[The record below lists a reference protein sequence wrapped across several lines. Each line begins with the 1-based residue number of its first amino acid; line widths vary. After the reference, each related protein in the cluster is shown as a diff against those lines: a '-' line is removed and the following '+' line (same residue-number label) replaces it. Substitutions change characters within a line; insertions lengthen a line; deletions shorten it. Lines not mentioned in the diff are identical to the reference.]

1 MYNNV
6 TEAFKE
12 TIRSPSRTFEAR
24 LRINGKWYNSRFK
37 KLGYETSSTADEA
50 LQLGSAVSAKIE
62 ITLKKIDELF
72 ENTEIPVEIGLKLP
86 SGKYEYIPLG
96 FFTAEHPQSD
106 QATTTF
112 TAYDR
117 MMKTTGLY
125 ISNLTYP
132 ASADLVLNEIST
144 GCGVPA
150 DVSSLNTIIIQTKP
164 VGYTYRE
171 MIGYIASLAGGFA
184 CVDRAGTIVIKWY
197 KECEY
202 SIDKTRIMSFEHNES
217 NFHLDYV
224 NCNVDSQTELTQGG
238 GQLGIT
244 FSNPF
249 MTSDRLSYIYQS
261 IKGFTYRGA
270 SLKALG
276 DIRLDPWDIIT
287 VNDGTDEYKMPVMNL
302 VQEYDGGMA
311 MTVTSYGK
319 TETETETDFKGP
331 TTQQNERIYSD
342 LILAK
347 ELIAKKVDADW
358 VKANTVTAEKITAVN
373 AEIID
378 IKTNYLKAEDAD
390 LKYANIKLS
399 NIEAGSIKTAMIDKG
414 AVGTAQIAD
423 GSITDAKIVDLTAN
437 KITSGTIDAANIE
450 VINLKAANITVGAI
464 NGKQIASGAVDMSK
478 FDTDVTQWISATDK
492 DVGNAVKKSDT
503 ANTNAAEA
511 LNAAEAA
518 ELLAGS
524 AEKTA
529 KGAQLTA
536 DGKNTVF
543 YQTTAPLADGR
554 KTNDIWFNTA
564 DSNKMY
570 YFDGKGWVLRQFGT
584 NAIANASIT
593 NALIADATIQNAKIA
608 NIDAGKITSGYI
620 SASRLAAGSVTIGKL
635 DSTTQNDIAGAVKR
649 FQTTVN
655 LTDSKY
661 DTDTYYPVLINSS
674 IPYNGLHNY
683 ECNVQ
688 LNSGSKPVW
697 STHNQG
703 FTCNL
708 ILRVLAGGWGT
719 TDAAGYLE
727 ENNYRFCNKMPAYVG
742 QVLQHSQ
749 IYFMLR
755 GGAKY
760 NLFTPNRSNGV
771 TIYTT
776 KTNIAHNTGYT
787 VYLEPTKTPKND
799 YAEAKGSTIAGWC
812 DTNNKTLINGGK
824 IYTGSVTATQIAAN
838 AITTEKIAANA
849 VNADKI
855 AASAITSAK
864 IAANAVTSDKIVA
877 NAVTAA
883 KIASKTITA
892 NQIASKTIT
901 AAELSVSTLSAIS
914 ANLGTVTAG
923 VLKSSNYVANST
935 GMMLNLATGT
945 WDSKYFKI
953 SSTGDITSTSGIIG
967 GWYINSTGLSSY
979 KKNSSDGI
987 KCSIK
992 NALYITDKD
1001 TQSNFIELWQ
1011 QNRSIFSVSFG
1022 GAVTAKVLYTA
1033 QIDIGKMEYLK
1044 ILGDTRVSGILTV
1057 GDDKYKDC
1065 DLSVV
1070 GKARINE
1077 IYTNYFE
1084 NYGTTKLNYIKQNT
1098 NYWADL
1104 YNLHVYGD
1112 SYYEGSAQFNARL
1125 YVNNTTMGK
1134 VGVVLNRNIT
1144 PDISFG
1150 WDGTY
1155 LRIYIDNTVIASYH
1169 WGSASWV

>member
-86 SGKYEYIPLG
+86 SGKYEYIPVG
-96 FFTAEHPQSD
+96 FFTAEHPTND
-106 QATTTF
+106 QTTTTF

-125 ISNLTYP
+125 VSNLTYP
-132 ASADLVLNEIST
+132 ASAVSVLNEISA
-144 GCGVPA
+144 GCGVPV
-150 DVSSLNTIIIQTKP
+150 DVSNIDSSIMISTKP
-164 VGYTYRE
+164 AGYTYRE
-171 MIGYIASLAGGFA
+171 MIGYIASMAGGFA
-184 CVDRAGTIVIKWY
+184 CVDRTGTIVIKWY
-197 KECEY
+197 LDVDYKL
-202 SIDKTRIMSFEHNES
+202 DVTRIMSFEKDES
-217 NFHLDYV
+217 NYNLEKLS
-224 NCNVDSQTELTQGG
+224 CNVDNSTTLTSGG
-238 GQLGIT
+238 GILGVI
-244 FSNPF
+244 FDNPF
-249 MTSDRLSYIYQS
+249 MTQDRLDNIFKKLS
-261 IKGFTYRGA
+261 GFSYRGA
-270 SLKALG
+270 SVKTLG
-276 DIRLDPWDIIT
+276 DVRLDPWDMIT
-287 VNDGTDEYKMPVMNL
+287 VEDGEDTYKVPVMNIQ
-302 VQEYDGGMA
+302 QEYDGGLT
-311 MTVTSYGK
+311 MTITSYGK
-319 TETETETDFKGP
+319 TQTEQEVDFKGP

-378 IKTNYLKAEDAD
+378 IKTNYLKADVAD
-390 LKYANIKLS
+390 LRYANIKLS

-450 VINLKAANITVGAI
+450 VINLKAANITVGTI
-464 NGKQIASGAVDMSK
+464 NGKQIAEGAIDTSK
-478 FDTDVTQWISATDK
+478 FGTDVTDWMNTTDK
-492 DVGNAVKKSDT
+492 DIENAAKKADT
-503 ANTNAAEA
+503 ANTNAAGA
-511 LNAAEAA
+511 LSTAEAA
-518 ELLAGS
+518 KLLS
-524 AEKTA
+524 AAASKTA
-529 KGAQLTA
+529 EGAQLTA
-536 DGKNTVF
+536 DGKNTIF
-543 YQTTAPLADGR
+543 YQTTTPSTESR

-570 YFDGKGWVLRQFGT
+570 YFDGKSWVLRQFGT

-608 NIDAGKITSGYI
+608 NMDAGKITSGYI
-620 SASRLAAGSVTIGKL
+620 SADRIASGSIVIGKL
-635 DSTTQNDIAGAVKR
+635 DAGTQNDIAAAKKR
-649 FQTTVN
+649 YQITVD
-655 LTDSKY
+655 LRDTKY
-661 DTDTYYPVLINSS
+661 NTDTYYPVLINSS

-708 ILRVLAGGWGT
+708 ILRVLASGWGT

-776 KTNIAHNTGYT
+776 KTNIAHNAGYT

-864 IAANAVTSDKIVA
+864 IATNAVTSDKIVA

-892 NQIASKTIT
+892 NQIAANSVT

-935 GMMLNLATGT
+935 GMMLSLATGT

-953 SSTGDITSTSGIIG
+953 SSTGGITSTSGKIACWDITG
-967 GWYINSTGLSSY
+967 EALKNDYLAPDGYLRRVYIQGSKNTGDWIFSIQKGATQGASPSTLNSLWHVTNDGEMSFNVESG
-979 KKNSSDGI
+979 KGI
-987 KCSIK
+987 KMYGLAGLEVSV
-992 NALYITDKD
+992 LRDG
-1001 TQSNFIELWQ
+1001 IELWHKP
-1011 QNRSIFSVSFG
+1011 NN
-1022 GAVTAKVLYTA
+1022 TAYTK
-1033 QIDIGKMEYLK
+1033 IGKGYVQICSSGTRYYDGCALSAIGGVK
-1044 ILGDTRVSGILTV
+1044 TDGLNIWHSSWNRWCGAILNRTPR
-1057 GDDKYKDC
+1057 
-1065 DLSVV
+1065 
-1070 GKARINE
+1070 NE
-1077 IYTNYFE
+1077 I
-1084 NYGTTKLNYIKQNT
+1084 GL
-1098 NYWADL
+1098 D
-1104 YNLHVYGD
+1104 
-1112 SYYEGSAQFNARL
+1112 
-1125 YVNNTTMGK
+1125 
-1134 VGVVLNRNIT
+1134 
-1144 PDISFG
+1144 
-1150 WDGTY
+1150 WDGVY
-1155 LRIYIDNTVIASYH
+1155 LRIYVDNTIIASYH

>member
-1 MYNNV
+1 MLRYRNSKGTV
-6 TEAFKE
+6 SPLVKYKDLCIEE
-12 TIRSPSRTFEAR
+12 TLEYGDKSLNLTTFEE
-24 LRINGKWYNSRFK
+24 LDLESYIITKTDEFVIKQKNLNSNG
-37 KLGYETSSTADEA
+37 GYDITASLNIEELEGKAITKFETVEQTSLSTADLA
-50 LQLGSAVSAKIE
+50 LAGTGWVCECTVQKKRTIRLTNTSAWLV
-62 ITLKKIDELF
+62 LKKIVDTFRLEMKIDSLNKKIIFQDKVGVDKGIYYTDELNLKSIDIQSNSTDF
-72 ENTEIPVEIGLKLP
+72 YTRILPLGKDGLTIESVAGSKIIENYTYSNKKKTYIWKDERYTNAQSLYDDAVEKLNELAQPYIAYSCNLIDLGQSCEIGDVITLIDRYTHTRIKQRIVKLKCYP
-86 SGKYEYIPLG
+86 ENPDNN
-96 FFTAEHPQSD
+96 TCE
-106 QATTTF
+106 
-112 TAYDR
+112 
-117 MMKTTGLY
+117 
-125 ISNLTYP
+125 ISNLKLTFSEYVQKYNNTADTVDNITNDNGTVDGDAIDNID
-132 ASADLVLNEIST
+132 ASKVLNLETVIANNAKFIEVSAEI
-144 GCGVPA
+144 
-150 DVSSLNTIIIQTKP
+150 
-164 VGYTYRE
+164 
-171 MIGYIASLAGGFA
+171 
-184 CVDRAGTIVIKWY
+184 
-197 KECEY
+197 
-202 SIDKTRIMSFEHNES
+202 
-217 NFHLDYV
+217 V
-224 NCNVDSQTELTQGG
+224 NIS
-238 GQLGIT
+238 
-244 FSNPF
+244 
-249 MTSDRLSYIYQS
+249 
-261 IKGFTYRGA
+261 
-270 SLKALG
+270 
-276 DIRLDPWDIIT
+276 
-287 VNDGTDEYKMPVMNL
+287 
-302 VQEYDGGMA
+302 
-311 MTVTSYGK
+311 
-319 TETETETDFKGP
+319 
-331 TTQQNERIYSD
+331 
-342 LILAK
+342 K
-347 ELIAKKVDADW
+347 ELQATSVKVGDLE
-358 VKANTVTAEKITAVN
+358 VTKLSAT
-373 AEIID
+373 
-378 IKTNYLKAEDAD
+378 DAD

-399 NIEAGSIKTAMIDKG
+399 NIEAGSIKTAMIDTG

-450 VINLKAANITVGAI
+450 VINLKAANITVGTI
-464 NGKQIASGAVDMSK
+464 NGKQIAEGAIDTSK
-478 FDTDVTQWISATDK
+478 FGTDVTDWMNTTDK
-492 DVGNAVKKSDT
+492 DIENAAQKADT
-503 ANTNAAEA
+503 ANTNAAGA
-511 LNAAEAA
+511 LSTAEAA
-518 ELLAGS
+518 KLLS
-524 AEKTA
+524 AAASKTA
-529 KGAQLTA
+529 EGAQLTA

-608 NIDAGKITSGYI
+608 NMDAGKITSGYI
-620 SASRLAAGSVTIGKL
+620 SADRLAAGSVTIGKL
-635 DSTTQNDIAGAVKR
+635 DSTTQNDIASAKKR
-649 FQTTVN
+649 YQITVD
-655 LTDSKY
+655 LRDAKY
-661 DTDTYYPVLINSS
+661 NTDTYYPVLINSG
-674 IPYNGLHNY
+674 IPYGGLYNY

-688 LNSGSKPVW
+688 LNSGTKPVW

-727 ENNYRFCNKMPAYVG
+727 ENNYRFCNKMPAFVG
-742 QVLQHSQ
+742 QVQQHSQ

-755 GGAKY
+755 GGARY
-760 NLFTPNRSNGV
+760 YIYTPNKSDV
-771 TIYTT
+771 TIYTV
-776 KTNIAHNTGYT
+776 KTNIARNTSYT
-787 VYLEPTKTPKND
+787 VYLEPTQSPKND
-799 YAEAKGSTIAGWC
+799 YAEAKGSTIASWC
-812 DTNNKTLINGGK
+812 AANNKTLINGGK

-838 AITTEKIAANA
+838 AITTEKIAASA
-849 VNADKI
+849 VNAEKI

-864 IAANAVTSDKIVA
+864 IAANAITSDKIVA

-892 NQIASKTIT
+892 NQIAANSIT

-979 KKNSSDGI
+979 KINSSDGI

-992 NALYITDKD
+992 NALDITATD
-1001 TQSNFIELWQ
+1001 TQSNFIELQ
-1011 QNRSIFSVSFG
+1011 RQGSSVFNVSFTG
-1022 GAVTAKVLYTA
+1022 GVTAKVLYTA
-1033 QIDIGKMEYLK
+1033 KIDIGKMEYLK
-1044 ILGDTRVSGILTV
+1044 IIGDTRVSGILTV
-1057 GDDKYKDC
+1057 GDDTYRDC

-1112 SYYEGSAQFNARL
+1112 SYYEGAAQFNARL

-1169 WGSASWV
+1169 WGSSSWV

>member
-86 SGKYEYIPLG
+86 SGKYEYIPVG
-96 FFTAEHPQSD
+96 FFTAEHPTND
-106 QATTTF
+106 QTTTTF

-125 ISNLTYP
+125 VSNLTYP
-132 ASADLVLNEIST
+132 ASAVSVLNEISA
-144 GCGVPA
+144 GCGVPV
-150 DVSSLNTIIIQTKP
+150 DVSNIDSSIMISTKP
-164 VGYTYRE
+164 AGYTYRE
-171 MIGYIASLAGGFA
+171 MIGYIASMAGGFA
-184 CVDRAGTIVIKWY
+184 CVDRTGTIVIKWY
-197 KECEY
+197 LDVDYKL
-202 SIDKTRIMSFEHNES
+202 DVTRIMSFEKDES
-217 NFHLDYV
+217 NYNLEKLS
-224 NCNVDSQTELTQGG
+224 CNVDNSTTLTSGG
-238 GQLGIT
+238 GILDVI
-244 FSNPF
+244 FDNPF
-249 MTSDRLSYIYQS
+249 MTQDRLDNIFKKLS
-261 IKGFTYRGA
+261 GFSYRGA
-270 SLKALG
+270 SVKTLG
-276 DIRLDPWDIIT
+276 DVRLDPWDMIT
-287 VNDGTDEYKMPVMNL
+287 VEDGEDTYKVPVMNIQ
-302 VQEYDGGMA
+302 QEYDGGMA

-450 VINLKAANITVGAI
+450 VINLKAANITVGTI

-492 DVGNAVKKSDT
+492 DVENAAQKADT
-503 ANTNAAEA
+503 ANTNAAGA
-511 LNAAEAA
+511 LSTAEAA
-518 ELLAGS
+518 KLLS
-524 AEKTA
+524 AAASKTA
-529 KGAQLTA
+529 EGAQLTA

-570 YFDGKGWVLRQFGT
+570 YFNGTGWVLRQFGT
-584 NAIANASIT
+584 TAIANASIT

-608 NIDAGKITSGYI
+608 NMDAGKITSGYI
-620 SASRLAAGSVTIGKL
+620 SADRIASGSIVIGKL
-635 DSTTQNDIAGAVKR
+635 DAGTQNDIAAAKKR
-649 FQTTVN
+649 YQITVD
-655 LTDSKY
+655 LRDAKY
-661 DTDTYYPVLINSS
+661 NTDTYYPVLINSA

-697 STHNQG
+697 SKHNQG

-708 ILRVLAGGWGT
+708 ILKVLASGWGT
-719 TDAAGYLE
+719 TDASGYLE
-727 ENNYRFCNKMPAYVG
+727 ENNYRYCNKMPAFVG

-755 GGAKY
+755 GGARY
-760 NLFTPNRSNGV
+760 YLYTPNKSDV
-771 TIYTT
+771 IIYTA
-776 KTNIAHNTGYT
+776 KTNIARNTSYT
-787 VYLEPTKTPKND
+787 VYLEPTQSPKND
-799 YAEAKGSTIAGWC
+799 YAEAKGSTIASWC
-812 DTNNKTLINGGK
+812 AANNKTLINGGK

-838 AITTEKIAANA
+838 AITTEKIAASA

-892 NQIASKTIT
+892 NQIAANSIT

-1044 ILGDTRVSGILTV
+1044 ILGDTRISGVLTV
-1057 GDDKYKDC
+1057 GDDKYGDC

-1112 SYYEGSAQFNARL
+1112 SYYEGPAQFNARL

-1169 WGSASWV
+1169 WGSSSWV

>member
-1 MYNNV
+1 MLRYRNSKGTV
-6 TEAFKE
+6 SPLVKYKDLCIEE
-12 TIRSPSRTFEAR
+12 TLEYGDKSLNLTTFEE
-24 LRINGKWYNSRFK
+24 LDLESYIITKTDEFVIKQKNLNSNG
-37 KLGYETSSTADEA
+37 GYDITASLNIEELEGKAITKFETVEQTSLSTADLA
-50 LQLGSAVSAKIE
+50 LAGTGWVCECTVQKKRTIRLTNTSAWLV
-62 ITLKKIDELF
+62 LKKIVDTFRLEMKIDSLNKKIIFQDKVGVDKGIYYTDELNLKSIDIQSNSTDF
-72 ENTEIPVEIGLKLP
+72 YTRILPLGKDGLTIESVAGNKIIENYTYSNKKKTYIWKDERYTNAQSLYDDAVEKLNELAQPYIAYSCNLIDLGQSCEIGDVITLIDKYTHTRIKQRIVKLKCYP
-86 SGKYEYIPLG
+86 ENPDNN
-96 FFTAEHPQSD
+96 TCE
-106 QATTTF
+106 
-112 TAYDR
+112 
-117 MMKTTGLY
+117 
-125 ISNLTYP
+125 ISNLKLTFSEYVQKYNNAADTVDNITNDNGTVDGDAIDNID
-132 ASADLVLNEIST
+132 ASKVLNLETVIANNAKFIEVSAEI
-144 GCGVPA
+144 
-150 DVSSLNTIIIQTKP
+150 
-164 VGYTYRE
+164 
-171 MIGYIASLAGGFA
+171 
-184 CVDRAGTIVIKWY
+184 
-197 KECEY
+197 
-202 SIDKTRIMSFEHNES
+202 
-217 NFHLDYV
+217 V
-224 NCNVDSQTELTQGG
+224 NIS
-238 GQLGIT
+238 
-244 FSNPF
+244 
-249 MTSDRLSYIYQS
+249 
-261 IKGFTYRGA
+261 
-270 SLKALG
+270 
-276 DIRLDPWDIIT
+276 
-287 VNDGTDEYKMPVMNL
+287 
-302 VQEYDGGMA
+302 
-311 MTVTSYGK
+311 
-319 TETETETDFKGP
+319 
-331 TTQQNERIYSD
+331 
-342 LILAK
+342 K
-347 ELIAKKVDADW
+347 ELQATSAKVGDLE
-358 VKANTVTAEKITAVN
+358 VTKLSAT
-373 AEIID
+373 
-378 IKTNYLKAEDAD
+378 DAD
-390 LKYANIKLS
+390 LRYANIKLS
-399 NIEAGSIKTAMIDKG
+399 NIEAGSIKTAMIDTG

-450 VINLKAANITVGAI
+450 VINLKAANITVGTI
-464 NGKQIASGAVDMSK
+464 NGKQIAEGAIDTSK
-478 FDTDVTQWISATDK
+478 FGTDVTDWMNTTDK
-492 DVGNAVKKSDT
+492 DIENAAQKADT
-503 ANTNAAEA
+503 ANTNAAGA
-511 LNAAEAA
+511 LSTAEAA
-518 ELLAGS
+518 KLLS
-524 AEKTA
+524 AAASKTA
-529 KGAQLTA
+529 EGAQLTA

-543 YQTTAPLADGR
+543 YQTTAPLAESR

-608 NIDAGKITSGYI
+608 NMDAGKITSGYI
-620 SASRLAAGSVTIGKL
+620 SADRIASGSIVIGKL
-635 DSTTQNDIAGAVKR
+635 DAGTQNDIAAAKKR
-649 FQTTVN
+649 YQITVD
-655 LTDSKY
+655 LRDAKY
-661 DTDTYYPVLINSS
+661 NTDTYYPVLINSS

-708 ILRVLAGGWGT
+708 ILRVLAGGWRT

-727 ENNYRFCNKMPAYVG
+727 ENNYRFCNKMPAFVG

-755 GGAKY
+755 GGARY
-760 NLFTPNRSNGV
+760 YLYTPNKSDV
-771 TIYTT
+771 IIYTA
-776 KTNIAHNTGYT
+776 KTNIARNTSYT
-787 VYLEPTKTPKND
+787 VYLEPTQSPKND
-799 YAEAKGSTIAGWC
+799 YAEAKGSTIASWC
-812 DTNNKTLINGGK
+812 AANNKTLINGGK

-838 AITTEKIAANA
+838 AITTEKIAASA
-849 VNADKI
+849 VNAEKI

-864 IAANAVTSDKIVA
+864 IAANAITTEKIVA

-892 NQIASKTIT
+892 NQIAANSIT

-979 KKNSSDGI
+979 KINSSDGI

-992 NALYITDKD
+992 NALDITATD
-1001 TQSNFIELWQ
+1001 TQSNFIELQ
-1011 QNRSIFSVSFG
+1011 RQGSSVFNVSFTG
-1022 GAVTAKVLYTA
+1022 GVTAKVLYTS

-1057 GDDKYKDC
+1057 GDDKYGDC

-1112 SYYEGSAQFNARL
+1112 SYYEGAAQFNARL

-1169 WGSASWV
+1169 WGSSSWV

>member
-125 ISNLTYP
+125 ISNLIYP
-132 ASADLVLNEIST
+132 ASAASVLSEIST
-144 GCGVPA
+144 SCGVPA
-150 DVSSLNTIIIQTKP
+150 DVSGLDGITIQTKP

-171 MIGYIASLAGGFA
+171 VIGYIAGLAGGFA

-270 SLKALG
+270 SLKTLG

-331 TTQQNERIYSD
+331 TTQQNERIYAD

-347 ELIAKKVDADW
+347 ELISKKVDADW
-358 VKANTVTAEKITAVN
+358 VKANTVTAEKIIAVN

-450 VINLKAANITVGAI
+450 VINLKAANITVGTI
-464 NGKQIASGAVDMSK
+464 NGKQIAEGAIDTSK
-478 FDTDVTQWISATDK
+478 FGTDVTDWMNTTDK
-492 DVGNAVKKSDT
+492 DIENAAQKADT
-503 ANTNAAEA
+503 ANTNAADA
-511 LNAAEAA
+511 LSTAEAA
-518 ELLAGS
+518 KLLS
-524 AEKTA
+524 AAASKTA
-529 KGAQLTA
+529 EGAQLTA

-543 YQTTAPLADGR
+543 YQKTVPLADGR

-742 QVLQHSQ
+742 QVFQHSQ

-799 YAEAKGSTIAGWC
+799 YAEAKGSTIASWC

-864 IAANAVTSDKIVA
+864 IAANAITTEKIVA
-877 NAVTAA
+877 SAVTAA

-892 NQIASKTIT
+892 NQIAANSIT

-1022 GAVTAKVLYTA
+1022 GAVAAKVLYTA

-1044 ILGDTRVSGILTV
+1044 ILGDTRISGILTV
-1057 GDDKYKDC
+1057 GNDKYKDC

-1112 SYYEGSAQFNARL
+1112 SYYEGPAQFNARL
-1125 YVNNTTMGK
+1125 YVNNTTM
-1134 VGVVLNRNIT
+1134 
-1144 PDISFG
+1144 
-1150 WDGTY
+1150 
-1155 LRIYIDNTVIASYH
+1155 
-1169 WGSASWV
+1169 

>member
-1 MYNNV
+1 MQKYNNAADTV
-6 TEAFKE
+6 DNITNDNGTVDGDAIDNIDASKVLNLE
-12 TIRSPSRTFEAR
+12 TVIANNAKFIEVSAEIVNIS
-24 LRINGKWYNSRFK
+24 K
-37 KLGYETSSTADEA
+37 A
-50 LQLGSAVSAKIE
+50 LQATSAKVGDLE
-62 ITLKKIDELF
+62 VT
-72 ENTEIPVEIGLKLP
+72 KL
-86 SGKYEYIPLG
+86 S
-96 FFTAEHPQSD
+96 
-106 QATTTF
+106 AT
-112 TAYDR
+112 
-117 MMKTTGLY
+117 
-125 ISNLTYP
+125 
-132 ASADLVLNEIST
+132 
-144 GCGVPA
+144 
-150 DVSSLNTIIIQTKP
+150 
-164 VGYTYRE
+164 
-171 MIGYIASLAGGFA
+171 
-184 CVDRAGTIVIKWY
+184 
-197 KECEY
+197 
-202 SIDKTRIMSFEHNES
+202 
-217 NFHLDYV
+217 
-224 NCNVDSQTELTQGG
+224 
-238 GQLGIT
+238 
-244 FSNPF
+244 
-249 MTSDRLSYIYQS
+249 
-261 IKGFTYRGA
+261 
-270 SLKALG
+270 
-276 DIRLDPWDIIT
+276 
-287 VNDGTDEYKMPVMNL
+287 
-302 VQEYDGGMA
+302 
-311 MTVTSYGK
+311 
-319 TETETETDFKGP
+319 
-331 TTQQNERIYSD
+331 
-342 LILAK
+342 
-347 ELIAKKVDADW
+347 
-358 VKANTVTAEKITAVN
+358 
-373 AEIID
+373 
-378 IKTNYLKAEDAD
+378 DAD

-399 NIEAGSIKTAMIDKG
+399 NIAAGSIKTAMIDTG

-450 VINLKAANITVGAI
+450 VINLKAANITVGTI
-464 NGKQIASGAVDMSK
+464 NGKQIAEGAIDTSK
-478 FDTDVTQWISATDK
+478 FGTDVTDWMNTTDK
-492 DVGNAVKKSDT
+492 DIENAAKKADT
-503 ANTNAAEA
+503 AKLLSAAA
-511 LNAAEAA
+511 
-518 ELLAGS
+518 S
-524 AEKTA
+524 KTA
-529 KGAQLTA
+529 EGAQLTA
-536 DGKNTVF
+536 DGKNTIF
-543 YQTTAPLADGR
+543 YQTTTPSTESR

-635 DSTTQNDIAGAVKR
+635 DSTTQNDIASAKKR
-649 FQTTVN
+649 YQITVD
-655 LTDSKY
+655 LRDAKY
-661 DTDTYYPVLINSS
+661 NTDTYYPVLINSS
-674 IPYNGLHNY
+674 IPYGGLYNY

-719 TDAAGYLE
+719 TDAAGYFE
-727 ENNYRFCNKMPAYVG
+727 ENNYRFCNKMPAFVG
-742 QVLQHSQ
+742 QVQQHSQ

-755 GGAKY
+755 GGARY
-760 NLFTPNRSNGV
+760 YIYTPNKSDV
-771 TIYTT
+771 TIYTV
-776 KTNIAHNTGYT
+776 KTNIARNTSYT
-787 VYLEPTKTPKND
+787 VYLEPTQSPKND
-799 YAEAKGSTIAGWC
+799 YAEAKGSTIASWC
-812 DTNNKTLINGGK
+812 AANNKTLINGGK

-1033 QIDIGKMEYLK
+1033 QIDIGKMECLK

-1057 GDDKYKDC
+1057 GNDKYKDC

-1112 SYYEGSAQFNARL
+1112 SYYEGPAQFNARL

-1144 PDISFG
+1144 PDISVG

>member
-86 SGKYEYIPLG
+86 SGKYEYIPVG
-96 FFTAEHPQSD
+96 FFTAEHPTND
-106 QATTTF
+106 QTTTTF

-125 ISNLTYP
+125 VSNLTYP
-132 ASADLVLNEIST
+132 ASAVSVLNEISA
-144 GCGVPA
+144 GCGVPV
-150 DVSSLNTIIIQTKP
+150 DVSNIDSSIMISTKP
-164 VGYTYRE
+164 AGYTYRE
-171 MIGYIASLAGGFA
+171 MIGYIASMAGGFA
-184 CVDRAGTIVIKWY
+184 CVDRTGTIVIKWY
-197 KECEY
+197 LDVDYKL
-202 SIDKTRIMSFEHNES
+202 DVTRIMSFEKDES
-217 NFHLDYV
+217 NYNLEKLS
-224 NCNVDSQTELTQGG
+224 CNVDNSTTLTSGG
-238 GQLGIT
+238 GILGVT
-244 FSNPF
+244 FDNPF
-249 MTSDRLSYIYQS
+249 MTQDRLDNIFKKLS
-261 IKGFTYRGA
+261 GFSYRGA
-270 SLKALG
+270 SVKTLG
-276 DIRLDPWDIIT
+276 DVRLDPWDMIT
-287 VNDGTDEYKMPVMNL
+287 VEDGEDTYKVPVMNIQ
-302 VQEYDGGMA
+302 QEYDGGLT
-311 MTVTSYGK
+311 MTITSYGK
-319 TETETETDFKGP
+319 TQTEQEVDFKGP

-378 IKTNYLKAEDAD
+378 IKTNYLKADVAD
-390 LKYANIKLS
+390 LRYANIKLS

-450 VINLKAANITVGAI
+450 VINLKAANITVGTI
-464 NGKQIASGAVDMSK
+464 NGKQIAEGAIDTSK
-478 FDTDVTQWISATDK
+478 FGTDVTDWMNTTDK
-492 DVGNAVKKSDT
+492 DIENAAKKADT
-503 ANTNAAEA
+503 ANTNAAGA
-511 LNAAEAA
+511 LSTAEAA
-518 ELLAGS
+518 KLLS
-524 AEKTA
+524 AAASKTA
-529 KGAQLTA
+529 EGAQLTA
-536 DGKNTVF
+536 DGKNTIF
-543 YQTTAPLADGR
+543 YQTTTPSTESR

-570 YFDGKGWVLRQFGT
+570 YFDGKSWVLRQFGT

-608 NIDAGKITSGYI
+608 NMDAGKITSGYI
-620 SASRLAAGSVTIGKL
+620 SADRIASGSIVIGKL
-635 DSTTQNDIAGAVKR
+635 DAGTQNDIAAAKKR
-649 FQTTVN
+649 YQITVD
-655 LTDSKY
+655 LRDTKY
-661 DTDTYYPVLINSS
+661 NTDTYYPVLINSS

-708 ILRVLAGGWGT
+708 ILRVLASGWGT

-776 KTNIAHNTGYT
+776 KTNIAHNAGYT

-864 IAANAVTSDKIVA
+864 IATNAVTSDKIVA

-892 NQIASKTIT
+892 NQIAANSVT

-953 SSTGDITSTSGIIG
+953 SSTGGITSTSGKIACWDI
-967 GWYINSTGLSSY
+967 TGEAL
-979 KKNSSDGI
+979 KNDYLAPDG
-987 KCSIK
+987 
-992 NALYITDKD
+992 
-1001 TQSNFIELWQ
+1001 
-1011 QNRSIFSVSFG
+1011 
-1022 GAVTAKVLYTA
+1022 
-1033 QIDIGKMEYLK
+1033 
-1044 ILGDTRVSGILTV
+1044 
-1057 GDDKYKDC
+1057 
-1065 DLSVV
+1065 
-1070 GKARINE
+1070 
-1077 IYTNYFE
+1077 
-1084 NYGTTKLNYIKQNT
+1084 
-1098 NYWADL
+1098 
-1104 YNLHVYGD
+1104 
-1112 SYYEGSAQFNARL
+1112 
-1125 YVNNTTMGK
+1125 
-1134 VGVVLNRNIT
+1134 
-1144 PDISFG
+1144 
-1150 WDGTY
+1150 Y
-1155 LRIYIDNTVIASYH
+1155 LRRVYIQGSKNTRKCFLY
-1169 WGSASWV
+1169 

>member
-1 MYNNV
+1 MLRYRNSKGTVSPLVKYKDLCIEETLEYGDKSLNLTTFEELDLESYIITKTDEFVIKQKNLNSNGGYDITASLNIEELEGKAITKFETVEQTSLNTADLALAGTGWVCECTVQKKRTIRLTNTSAWLVLKKIVDTFRLEMKIDSLNKKIIFQDKVGVDKGIYYTDELNLKSIDIQSNSTDFYTRILPLGKDGLTIESVAESKIIENYTYSNKKKTYIWKDERYTNAQSLYDDAVEKLNELAQPYIAYSCNLIDLGQSCEIGDVITLIDRYTHTRIKQRIVKLKCYPENPDNNTCEISNLKLTFSEYVQKYNNV
-6 TEAFKE
+6 ADTVDNITNDNGTVDGDAIDNIDASKVLNLE
-12 TIRSPSRTFEAR
+12 TVIANNAKFIE
-24 LRINGKWYNSRFK
+24 
-37 KLGYETSSTADEA
+37 
-50 LQLGSAVSAKIE
+50 VSAE
-62 ITLKKIDELF
+62 IVNISKEL
-72 ENTEIPVEIGLKLP
+72 
-86 SGKYEYIPLG
+86 
-96 FFTAEHPQSD
+96 
-106 QATTTF
+106 QATSVKVGDLEVT
-112 TAYDR
+112 
-117 MMKTTGLY
+117 KL
-125 ISNLTYP
+125 
-132 ASADLVLNEIST
+132 SAT
-144 GCGVPA
+144 
-150 DVSSLNTIIIQTKP
+150 
-164 VGYTYRE
+164 
-171 MIGYIASLAGGFA
+171 
-184 CVDRAGTIVIKWY
+184 
-197 KECEY
+197 
-202 SIDKTRIMSFEHNES
+202 
-217 NFHLDYV
+217 
-224 NCNVDSQTELTQGG
+224 
-238 GQLGIT
+238 
-244 FSNPF
+244 
-249 MTSDRLSYIYQS
+249 
-261 IKGFTYRGA
+261 
-270 SLKALG
+270 
-276 DIRLDPWDIIT
+276 
-287 VNDGTDEYKMPVMNL
+287 
-302 VQEYDGGMA
+302 
-311 MTVTSYGK
+311 
-319 TETETETDFKGP
+319 
-331 TTQQNERIYSD
+331 
-342 LILAK
+342 
-347 ELIAKKVDADW
+347 
-358 VKANTVTAEKITAVN
+358 
-373 AEIID
+373 
-378 IKTNYLKAEDAD
+378 DAD

-399 NIEAGSIKTAMIDKG
+399 NIEAGSIKTAMIDTG

-450 VINLKAANITVGAI
+450 VINLKAANITVGTI
-464 NGKQIASGAVDMSK
+464 NGKQIAEGAIDTSK
-478 FDTDVTQWISATDK
+478 FGTDVTDWMNTTDK
-492 DVGNAVKKSDT
+492 DIENAAQKADT
-503 ANTNAAEA
+503 AKLLSAAA
-511 LNAAEAA
+511 
-518 ELLAGS
+518 S
-524 AEKTA
+524 KTA
-529 KGAQLTA
+529 EGAQLTA
-536 DGKNTVF
+536 DGKNTIF
-543 YQTTAPLADGR
+543 YQTTTPSTESR

-608 NIDAGKITSGYI
+608 NMDAGKITSGYI
-620 SASRLAAGSVTIGKL
+620 SADRIASGSIVIGKL
-635 DSTTQNDIAGAVKR
+635 DAGTQNDIAAAKKR
-649 FQTTVN
+649 YQITVD
-655 LTDSKY
+655 LRDAKY
-661 DTDTYYPVLINSS
+661 NTDTYYPVLINSS
-674 IPYNGLHNY
+674 IPYSGLYNY

-799 YAEAKGSTIAGWC
+799 YAEAKGSTIASWC

-838 AITTEKIAANA
+838 AITTEKIAASA

-953 SSTGDITSTSGIIG
+953 SSTGDIKSTSGKIACWDITG
-967 GWYINSTGLSSY
+967 EALKNDYLAPDGYLRRVYIQGSKNTGDWIFSIQKGATQGASPSTLNSLWHVTNDGEMSFNVESG
-979 KKNSSDGI
+979 KGI
-987 KCSIK
+987 KMYGLAGLEVSV
-992 NALYITDKD
+992 LRDG
-1001 TQSNFIELWQ
+1001 IELWHKP
-1011 QNRSIFSVSFG
+1011 NN
-1022 GAVTAKVLYTA
+1022 TAYTK
-1033 QIDIGKMEYLK
+1033 IGKGYVQ
-1044 ILGDTRVSGILTV
+1044 ICSSGTRYYDG
-1057 GDDKYKDC
+1057 C
-1065 DLSVV
+1065 ALSVIGGV
-1070 GKARINE
+1070 KTDGLNIWHSSWNRWCGAILNRTPRNE
-1077 IYTNYFE
+1077 I
-1084 NYGTTKLNYIKQNT
+1084 GL
-1098 NYWADL
+1098 D
-1104 YNLHVYGD
+1104 
-1112 SYYEGSAQFNARL
+1112 
-1125 YVNNTTMGK
+1125 
-1134 VGVVLNRNIT
+1134 
-1144 PDISFG
+1144 
-1150 WDGTY
+1150 WDGVY
-1155 LRIYIDNTVIASYH
+1155 LRIYVDNTIIASYH

>member
-342 LILAK
+342 LILVK

-450 VINLKAANITVGAI
+450 VINLKAANITVGTI
-464 NGKQIASGAVDMSK
+464 NGKQIAEGAIDTSK
-478 FDTDVTQWISATDK
+478 FGTDVTDWMNTTDK
-492 DVGNAVKKSDT
+492 DIENAAKKADT
-503 ANTNAAEA
+503 AKLLSAAA
-511 LNAAEAA
+511 
-518 ELLAGS
+518 S
-524 AEKTA
+524 KTA
-529 KGAQLTA
+529 EGAQLTA
-536 DGKNTVF
+536 DGKNTIF
-543 YQTTAPLADGR
+543 YQTTTPSTESR

-635 DSTTQNDIAGAVKR
+635 DSTTQNDIASAKKR
-649 FQTTVN
+649 YQITVD
-655 LTDSKY
+655 LRDAKY
-661 DTDTYYPVLINSS
+661 NTDTYYPVLINSS
-674 IPYNGLHNY
+674 IPYSGLYNY

-892 NQIASKTIT
+892 NQIAANAVT

-953 SSTGDITSTSGIIG
+953 SSTGDIKSTSGKIACWDITG
-967 GWYINSTGLSSY
+967 EALKNDYLAPDGYLRRVYIQGSKNTGDWIFSIQKGATQGASPSTLNSLWHVTNDGEMSFNVESG
-979 KKNSSDGI
+979 KGI
-987 KCSIK
+987 KMYGLAGLEVSV
-992 NALYITDKD
+992 LRDG
-1001 TQSNFIELWQ
+1001 IELWHKP
-1011 QNRSIFSVSFG
+1011 NN
-1022 GAVTAKVLYTA
+1022 TAYTK
-1033 QIDIGKMEYLK
+1033 IGKGYVQ
-1044 ILGDTRVSGILTV
+1044 ICSSGTRYYDG
-1057 GDDKYKDC
+1057 C
-1065 DLSVV
+1065 ALSVIGGV
-1070 GKARINE
+1070 KTDGLNIWHSSWNRWCGAILNRTPRNE
-1077 IYTNYFE
+1077 I
-1084 NYGTTKLNYIKQNT
+1084 GL
-1098 NYWADL
+1098 D
-1104 YNLHVYGD
+1104 
-1112 SYYEGSAQFNARL
+1112 
-1125 YVNNTTMGK
+1125 
-1134 VGVVLNRNIT
+1134 
-1144 PDISFG
+1144 
-1150 WDGTY
+1150 WDGVY
-1155 LRIYIDNTVIASYH
+1155 LRIYVDNTIIASYH

>member
-1 MYNNV
+1 MLRYRNSKGTV
-6 TEAFKE
+6 SPLVKYKDLCIEE
-12 TIRSPSRTFEAR
+12 TLEYGDKSLNLTTFEE
-24 LRINGKWYNSRFK
+24 LDLESYIITKTDEFVIKQKNLNSNG
-37 KLGYETSSTADEA
+37 GYDITASLNIEELEGKAITKFETVEQTSLSTADLA
-50 LQLGSAVSAKIE
+50 LAGTGWVCECTVQKKRTIRLTNTSAWLV
-62 ITLKKIDELF
+62 LKKIVDTFRLEMKIDSLNKKIIFQDKVGVDKGIYYTDELNLKSIDIQSNSTDF
-72 ENTEIPVEIGLKLP
+72 YTRILPLGKDGLTIESVAGSKIIENYTYSNKKKTYIWKDERYTNAQSLYDDAVEKLNELAQPYIAYSCNLIDLGQSCEIGDVITLIDRYTHTRIKQRIVKLKCYP
-86 SGKYEYIPLG
+86 ENPDNN
-96 FFTAEHPQSD
+96 TCE
-106 QATTTF
+106 
-112 TAYDR
+112 
-117 MMKTTGLY
+117 
-125 ISNLTYP
+125 ISNLKLTFSEYVQKYNNAADTVDNITNDNGTVDGDAIDNID
-132 ASADLVLNEIST
+132 ASKVLNLETVIANNAKFIEVSAEI
-144 GCGVPA
+144 
-150 DVSSLNTIIIQTKP
+150 
-164 VGYTYRE
+164 
-171 MIGYIASLAGGFA
+171 
-184 CVDRAGTIVIKWY
+184 
-197 KECEY
+197 
-202 SIDKTRIMSFEHNES
+202 
-217 NFHLDYV
+217 V
-224 NCNVDSQTELTQGG
+224 NIS
-238 GQLGIT
+238 
-244 FSNPF
+244 
-249 MTSDRLSYIYQS
+249 
-261 IKGFTYRGA
+261 
-270 SLKALG
+270 KALQATSAKVG
-276 DIRLDPWDIIT
+276 DL
-287 VNDGTDEYKMPVMNL
+287 E
-302 VQEYDGGMA
+302 
-311 MTVTSYGK
+311 VTKLSA
-319 TETETETDFKGP
+319 T
-331 TTQQNERIYSD
+331 
-342 LILAK
+342 
-347 ELIAKKVDADW
+347 
-358 VKANTVTAEKITAVN
+358 
-373 AEIID
+373 
-378 IKTNYLKAEDAD
+378 DAD

-399 NIEAGSIKTAMIDKG
+399 NIAAGSIKTAMIDTG

-450 VINLKAANITVGAI
+450 VINLKAANITVGTI
-464 NGKQIASGAVDMSK
+464 NGKQIAEGAIDTSK
-478 FDTDVTQWISATDK
+478 FGTDVTDWMNTTDK
-492 DVGNAVKKSDT
+492 DIENAAKKADT
-503 ANTNAAEA
+503 AKLLSAAA
-511 LNAAEAA
+511 
-518 ELLAGS
+518 S
-524 AEKTA
+524 KTA
-529 KGAQLTA
+529 EGAQLTA
-536 DGKNTVF
+536 DGKNTIF
-543 YQTTAPLADGR
+543 YQTTTPSTESR

-608 NIDAGKITSGYI
+608 NMDAGKITSGYI
-620 SASRLAAGSVTIGKL
+620 SADRIASGSIVIGKL
-635 DSTTQNDIAGAVKR
+635 DAGTQNDIAAAKKR
-649 FQTTVN
+649 YQITVD
-655 LTDSKY
+655 LRDTKY
-661 DTDTYYPVLINSS
+661 NTDTYYPVLINAA
-674 IPYNGLHNY
+674 IPYNGYYTY

-688 LNSGSKPVW
+688 LNSGFKPVW

-708 ILRVLAGGWGT
+708 ILKVLASGWGT
-719 TDAAGYLE
+719 TDASGYLE
-727 ENNYRFCNKMPAYVG
+727 ENNYKCCNKMPAFVG

-755 GGAKY
+755 GGARY
-760 NLFTPNRSNGV
+760 YIYTPNKSDV
-771 TIYTT
+771 TIYTV
-776 KTNIAHNTGYT
+776 KTNIARNASYT
-787 VYLEPTKTPKND
+787 VYLEPTQSPKND
-799 YAEAKGSTIAGWC
+799 YAEAKGSTIASWC
-812 DTNNKTLINGGK
+812 AANNKTLINGGK

-838 AITTEKIAANA
+838 AITTEKIAASA

-1033 QIDIGKMEYLK
+1033 QIDIGKMECLK

-1057 GDDKYKDC
+1057 GNDKYKDC

-1112 SYYEGSAQFNARL
+1112 SYYEGPAQFNARL

>member
-1 MYNNV
+1 MLRYRNSKGTV
-6 TEAFKE
+6 SPLVKYKDLCIEE
-12 TIRSPSRTFEAR
+12 TLEYGDKSLNLTTFEE
-24 LRINGKWYNSRFK
+24 LDLESYIITKTDEFVIKQKNLNSNG
-37 KLGYETSSTADEA
+37 GYDITASLNIEELEGKAITKFETVEQTSLSTADLA
-50 LQLGSAVSAKIE
+50 LAGTGWVCECTVQKKRTIRLTNTSAWLV
-62 ITLKKIDELF
+62 LKKIVDTFRLEMKIDSLNKKIIFQDKVGVDKGSYYTDELNLKSIDIQSNSTDF
-72 ENTEIPVEIGLKLP
+72 YTRILPLGKDGLTIESVAGNKIIENYTYSNKKKTYIWKDERYTNAQSLYDDAVEKLNELAQPYIAYSCNLIDLGQSCEIGDVITLIDKYTHTRIKQRIVKLKCYP
-86 SGKYEYIPLG
+86 ENPDNN
-96 FFTAEHPQSD
+96 TCE
-106 QATTTF
+106 
-112 TAYDR
+112 
-117 MMKTTGLY
+117 
-125 ISNLTYP
+125 ISNLKLTFSEYVQKYNNAADTVDNITNDNGTVDGDAIDNID
-132 ASADLVLNEIST
+132 ASKVLNLETVIANNAKFIEVSAEI
-144 GCGVPA
+144 
-150 DVSSLNTIIIQTKP
+150 
-164 VGYTYRE
+164 
-171 MIGYIASLAGGFA
+171 
-184 CVDRAGTIVIKWY
+184 
-197 KECEY
+197 
-202 SIDKTRIMSFEHNES
+202 
-217 NFHLDYV
+217 V
-224 NCNVDSQTELTQGG
+224 NIS
-238 GQLGIT
+238 
-244 FSNPF
+244 
-249 MTSDRLSYIYQS
+249 
-261 IKGFTYRGA
+261 
-270 SLKALG
+270 KALQATSAKVG
-276 DIRLDPWDIIT
+276 DL
-287 VNDGTDEYKMPVMNL
+287 E
-302 VQEYDGGMA
+302 
-311 MTVTSYGK
+311 VTKLSA
-319 TETETETDFKGP
+319 T
-331 TTQQNERIYSD
+331 
-342 LILAK
+342 
-347 ELIAKKVDADW
+347 
-358 VKANTVTAEKITAVN
+358 
-373 AEIID
+373 
-378 IKTNYLKAEDAD
+378 DAD

-399 NIEAGSIKTAMIDKG
+399 NIAAGSIKTAMIDTG

-450 VINLKAANITVGAI
+450 VINLKAANITVGTI
-464 NGKQIASGAVDMSK
+464 NGKQIAEGAIDTSK
-478 FDTDVTQWISATDK
+478 FGTDVTDWMNTTDK
-492 DVGNAVKKSDT
+492 DIENAAQKADT
-503 ANTNAAEA
+503 ANTNAAGA
-511 LNAAEAA
+511 LSTAEAA
-518 ELLAGS
+518 KLLS
-524 AEKTA
+524 AAASKTA
-529 KGAQLTA
+529 EGAQLTA
-536 DGKNTVF
+536 DGKNTIF
-543 YQTTAPLADGR
+543 YQTTTPSTESR

-661 DTDTYYPVLINSS
+661 DTDTYYPVLINSG
-674 IPYNGLHNY
+674 IPYGGLYNY

-799 YAEAKGSTIAGWC
+799 YAEAKGSTIASWC

-892 NQIASKTIT
+892 NQIAANSIT

-953 SSTGDITSTSGIIG
+953 SSTGDIKSTSGKIACWDITG
-967 GWYINSTGLSSY
+967 EALKNDYLAPDGYLRRVYIQGSKNTGDWIFSIQKGATQGASPSTLNSLWHVTNDGEMSFNVESG
-979 KKNSSDGI
+979 KGI
-987 KCSIK
+987 KMYGLAGLEVSV
-992 NALYITDKD
+992 LRDG
-1001 TQSNFIELWQ
+1001 IELWHKP
-1011 QNRSIFSVSFG
+1011 NN
-1022 GAVTAKVLYTA
+1022 TAYTK
-1033 QIDIGKMEYLK
+1033 IGKGYVQICSNGTRYYDGCALSAIGGVK
-1044 ILGDTRVSGILTV
+1044 TDGINIWHSSWNRWCGAILNRTPR
-1057 GDDKYKDC
+1057 
-1065 DLSVV
+1065 
-1070 GKARINE
+1070 NE
-1077 IYTNYFE
+1077 I
-1084 NYGTTKLNYIKQNT
+1084 GL
-1098 NYWADL
+1098 D
-1104 YNLHVYGD
+1104 
-1112 SYYEGSAQFNARL
+1112 
-1125 YVNNTTMGK
+1125 
-1134 VGVVLNRNIT
+1134 
-1144 PDISFG
+1144 
-1150 WDGTY
+1150 WDGVY
-1155 LRIYIDNTVIASYH
+1155 LRIYVDNTIIASYH

>member
-24 LRINGKWYNSRFK
+24 LKINGRWFNSEFK
-37 KLGYETSSTADEA
+37 KLSYETSSTADEA
-50 LQLGSAVSAKIE
+50 LQLGAAVSAKIE
-62 ITLKKIDELF
+62 ITIKKIDELF

-96 FFTAEHPQSD
+96 FFTAERPQSD

-125 ISNLTYP
+125 ISNLIYP
-132 ASADLVLNEIST
+132 ASAASVLSEIST
-144 GCGVPA
+144 SCGVPA
-150 DVSSLNTIIIQTKP
+150 DVSGLDYIMIQTKP

-171 MIGYIASLAGGFA
+171 VIGYIASLAGGFA

-217 NFHLDYV
+217 DFHLDYI
-224 NCNVDSQTELTQGG
+224 NCNVDSQTELSQGG

-261 IKGFTYRGA
+261 IKEFTYRGA
-270 SLKALG
+270 SLKTLG

-287 VNDGTDEYKMPVMNL
+287 VNDGTGEYKMPVMNL
-302 VQEYDGGMA
+302 AQEYDGGMA

-319 TETETETDFKGP
+319 TEAETETDFKGP

-342 LILAK
+342 LIIAK

-358 VKANTVTAEKITAVN
+358 VKANTVTAEKIDAVN

-378 IKTNYLKAEDAD
+378 IKTNYLKADVAD
-390 LKYANIKLS
+390 LRYANIKLS
-399 NIEAGSIKTAMIDKG
+399 NIEAGSIKTAMIDTG

-450 VINLKAANITVGAI
+450 VINLKAANITVGTI
-464 NGKQIASGAVDMSK
+464 NGKQIAEGAIDTSK
-478 FDTDVTQWISATDK
+478 FGTDVTDWMNTTDK
-492 DVGNAVKKSDT
+492 DIENAAQKADS
-503 ANTNAAEA
+503 ANTNAAGA
-511 LNAAEAA
+511 LSTAEAA
-518 ELLAGS
+518 KLLS
-524 AEKTA
+524 AAASKTA
-529 KGAQLTA
+529 EGAQLTA

-543 YQTTAPLADGR
+543 YQTTAPSVEDR

-570 YFDGKGWVLRQFGT
+570 YFDGKSWVLRQFGT

-608 NIDAGKITSGYI
+608 NMDAGKITSGYI
-620 SASRLAAGSVTIGKL
+620 SADRIASGSIVIGKL
-635 DSTTQNDIAGAVKR
+635 DAGTQNDIAAAKKR
-649 FQTTVN
+649 YQITVD
-655 LTDSKY
+655 LRDTKY
-661 DTDTYYPVLINSS
+661 NTDTYYPVLISPS

-727 ENNYRFCNKMPAYVG
+727 ENNYRFCNKMPAFVG
-742 QVLQHSQ
+742 QVQQHSQ

-755 GGAKY
+755 GGAQY
-760 NLFTPNRSNGV
+760 YIYTPNKSDV
-771 TIYTT
+771 TIYTV
-776 KTNIAHNTGYT
+776 KTNIARNTSYT
-787 VYLEPTKTPKND
+787 VYLEPTQSPKND
-799 YAEAKGSTIAGWC
+799 YAEAKGSTIASWC
-812 DTNNKTLINGGK
+812 AANNKTLINGGK
-824 IYTGSVTATQIAAN
+824 IYTGSVTATQISVN
-838 AITTEKIAANA
+838 AITTEKIAASA
-849 VNADKI
+849 VSADKI

-864 IAANAVTSDKIVA
+864 IAANAITTEKIVA
-877 NAVTAA
+877 SAVTAA

-923 VLKSSNYVANST
+923 VLKSTNYVANST
-935 GMMLNLATGT
+935 GSTFNLNNGYLEINNGSVNLKNSVASTKINASGFITSQFLGHTLDCTGT
-945 WDSKYFKI
+945 IFNGVTIYKTNNKSDYKIMLGNEAVSIFKEESEIISGKNGAKYYKDGFDYYRNSKLVTRAGFEDNGGAFWLANSQGANTIGLIGSQGLIYGRKISADYGIPFVQWGTNWNFGSGSWKEYIITFQKSYAAPPLISVMPTTLFSNENICLTEVTETYFKY
-953 SSTGDITSTSGIIG
+953 SVYEPTTSF
-967 GWYINSTGLSSY
+967 
-979 KKNSSDGI
+979 
-987 KCSIK
+987 
-992 NALYITDKD
+992 A
-1001 TQSNFIELWQ
+1001 
-1011 QNRSIFSVSFG
+1011 
-1022 GAVTAKVLYTA
+1022 
-1033 QIDIGKMEYLK
+1033 
-1044 ILGDTRVSGILTV
+1044 
-1057 GDDKYKDC
+1057 
-1065 DLSVV
+1065 
-1070 GKARINE
+1070 
-1077 IYTNYFE
+1077 
-1084 NYGTTKLNYIKQNT
+1084 YGTRWMAI
-1098 NYWADL
+1098 
-1104 YNLHVYGD
+1104 G
-1112 SYYEGSAQFNARL
+1112 
-1125 YVNNTTMGK
+1125 VNNG
-1134 VGVVLNRNIT
+1134 
-1144 PDISFG
+1144 
-1150 WDGTY
+1150 
-1155 LRIYIDNTVIASYH
+1155 
-1169 WGSASWV
+1169 

>member
-342 LILAK
+342 LILVK

-450 VINLKAANITVGAI
+450 VINLKAANITVGTI
-464 NGKQIASGAVDMSK
+464 NGKQIAEGAIDTSK
-478 FDTDVTQWISATDK
+478 FGTDVTDWMNTTDK
-492 DVGNAVKKSDT
+492 DIE
-503 ANTNAAEA
+503 NAAKK
-511 LNAAEAA
+511 AEAA
-518 ELLAGS
+518 KLLS
-524 AEKTA
+524 AAASKTA
-529 KGAQLTA
+529 EGAQLTA

-543 YQTTAPLADGR
+543 YQKTVPLADGR

-635 DSTTQNDIAGAVKR
+635 DSTTQNDIASAKKR
-649 FQTTVN
+649 YQITVD
-655 LTDSKY
+655 LRDAKY
-661 DTDTYYPVLINSS
+661 NTDTYYPVLINSS
-674 IPYNGLHNY
+674 IPYSGLYNY

-892 NQIASKTIT
+892 NQIAANAVT

-953 SSTGDITSTSGIIG
+953 SSTGDIKSTSGKIACWDITG
-967 GWYINSTGLSSY
+967 EALKNDYLAPDGYLRRVYIQGSKNTGDWIFSIQKGATQGASPSTLNSLWHVTNDGEMSFNVESG
-979 KKNSSDGI
+979 KGI
-987 KCSIK
+987 KMYGLAGLEVSV
-992 NALYITDKD
+992 LRDG
-1001 TQSNFIELWQ
+1001 IELWHKP
-1011 QNRSIFSVSFG
+1011 NN
-1022 GAVTAKVLYTA
+1022 TAYTK
-1033 QIDIGKMEYLK
+1033 IGKGYVQ
-1044 ILGDTRVSGILTV
+1044 ICSSGTRYYDG
-1057 GDDKYKDC
+1057 C
-1065 DLSVV
+1065 ALSVIGGV
-1070 GKARINE
+1070 KTDGLNIWHSSWNRWCGAILNRTPRNE
-1077 IYTNYFE
+1077 I
-1084 NYGTTKLNYIKQNT
+1084 GL
-1098 NYWADL
+1098 D
-1104 YNLHVYGD
+1104 
-1112 SYYEGSAQFNARL
+1112 
-1125 YVNNTTMGK
+1125 
-1134 VGVVLNRNIT
+1134 
-1144 PDISFG
+1144 
-1150 WDGTY
+1150 WDGVY
-1155 LRIYIDNTVIASYH
+1155 LRIYVDNTIIASYH

>member
-1 MYNNV
+1 MLRYRNSKGTVSPLVKYKDLCIEETLEYGDKSLNLTTFEELDLESYIITKTDEFVIKQKNLNSNGGYDITASLNIEELEGKAITKFETVEQTSLNTADLALAGTGWVCECTVQKKRTIRLTNTSAWLVLKKIVDTFRLEMKIDSLNKKIIFQDKVGVDKGIYYTDELNLKSIDIQSNSTDFYTRILPLGKDGLTIESVAGSKIIENYTYSNKKKTYIWKDERYTNAQSLYDDAVEKLNELAQPYIAYSCNLIDLGQSCEIGDVITLIDRYTHTRIKQRIVKLKCYPENPDNNTCEISNLKLTFSEYVQKYNNV
-6 TEAFKE
+6 ADTVDNITNDNGTVDGDAIDNIDASKVLNLE
-12 TIRSPSRTFEAR
+12 TVIANNAKFIE
-24 LRINGKWYNSRFK
+24 
-37 KLGYETSSTADEA
+37 
-50 LQLGSAVSAKIE
+50 VSAE
-62 ITLKKIDELF
+62 IVNISKEL
-72 ENTEIPVEIGLKLP
+72 
-86 SGKYEYIPLG
+86 
-96 FFTAEHPQSD
+96 
-106 QATTTF
+106 QATSVKVGDLEVT
-112 TAYDR
+112 
-117 MMKTTGLY
+117 KL
-125 ISNLTYP
+125 
-132 ASADLVLNEIST
+132 SAT
-144 GCGVPA
+144 
-150 DVSSLNTIIIQTKP
+150 
-164 VGYTYRE
+164 
-171 MIGYIASLAGGFA
+171 
-184 CVDRAGTIVIKWY
+184 
-197 KECEY
+197 
-202 SIDKTRIMSFEHNES
+202 
-217 NFHLDYV
+217 
-224 NCNVDSQTELTQGG
+224 
-238 GQLGIT
+238 
-244 FSNPF
+244 
-249 MTSDRLSYIYQS
+249 
-261 IKGFTYRGA
+261 
-270 SLKALG
+270 
-276 DIRLDPWDIIT
+276 
-287 VNDGTDEYKMPVMNL
+287 
-302 VQEYDGGMA
+302 
-311 MTVTSYGK
+311 
-319 TETETETDFKGP
+319 
-331 TTQQNERIYSD
+331 
-342 LILAK
+342 
-347 ELIAKKVDADW
+347 
-358 VKANTVTAEKITAVN
+358 
-373 AEIID
+373 
-378 IKTNYLKAEDAD
+378 DAD

-399 NIEAGSIKTAMIDKG
+399 NIEAGSIKTAMIDTG

-450 VINLKAANITVGAI
+450 VINLKAANITVGTI
-464 NGKQIASGAVDMSK
+464 NGKQIAEGAIDTSK
-478 FDTDVTQWISATDK
+478 FGTDVTDWMNTTDK
-492 DVGNAVKKSDT
+492 DIENAAQKADT
-503 ANTNAAEA
+503 AKLLSAAA
-511 LNAAEAA
+511 
-518 ELLAGS
+518 S
-524 AEKTA
+524 KTA
-529 KGAQLTA
+529 EGAQLTA
-536 DGKNTVF
+536 DGKNTIF
-543 YQTTAPLADGR
+543 YQTTTPSTESR

-608 NIDAGKITSGYI
+608 NMDAGKITSGYI
-620 SASRLAAGSVTIGKL
+620 SADRIASGSIVIGKL
-635 DSTTQNDIAGAVKR
+635 DAGTQNDIAAAKKR
-649 FQTTVN
+649 YQITVD
-655 LTDSKY
+655 LRDAKY
-661 DTDTYYPVLINSS
+661 NTDTYYPVLINSS
-674 IPYNGLHNY
+674 IPYSGLYNY

-799 YAEAKGSTIAGWC
+799 YAEAKGSTIASWC

-838 AITTEKIAANA
+838 AITTEKIAASA

-953 SSTGDITSTSGIIG
+953 SSTGDIKSTSGKIACWDITG
-967 GWYINSTGLSSY
+967 EALKNDYLAPDGYLRRVYIQGSKNTGDWIFSIQKGATQGASPSTLNSLWHVTNDGEMSFNVESG
-979 KKNSSDGI
+979 KGI
-987 KCSIK
+987 KMYGLAGLEVSV
-992 NALYITDKD
+992 LRDG
-1001 TQSNFIELWQ
+1001 IELWHKP
-1011 QNRSIFSVSFG
+1011 NN
-1022 GAVTAKVLYTA
+1022 TAYTK
-1033 QIDIGKMEYLK
+1033 IGKGYVQ
-1044 ILGDTRVSGILTV
+1044 ICSSGTRYYDG
-1057 GDDKYKDC
+1057 C
-1065 DLSVV
+1065 ALSVIGGV
-1070 GKARINE
+1070 KTDGLNIWHSSWNRWCGAILNRTPRNE
-1077 IYTNYFE
+1077 I
-1084 NYGTTKLNYIKQNT
+1084 GL
-1098 NYWADL
+1098 D
-1104 YNLHVYGD
+1104 
-1112 SYYEGSAQFNARL
+1112 
-1125 YVNNTTMGK
+1125 
-1134 VGVVLNRNIT
+1134 
-1144 PDISFG
+1144 
-1150 WDGTY
+1150 WDGVY
-1155 LRIYIDNTVIASYH
+1155 LRIYVDNTIIASYH

>member
-96 FFTAEHPQSD
+96 FFTAEHPESD
-106 QATTTF
+106 QVTTTF

-125 ISNLTYP
+125 ISNLIYP
-132 ASADLVLNEIST
+132 ASAASVLSEIST
-144 GCGVPA
+144 SCGVPA
-150 DVSSLNTIIIQTKP
+150 DVSGLDDITIQTKP

-171 MIGYIASLAGGFA
+171 VIGYIASLAGGFA

-270 SLKALG
+270 SLKTLG

-287 VNDGTDEYKMPVMNL
+287 VNDGTGEYKMPVMNL

-450 VINLKAANITVGAI
+450 VINLKAANITVGTI

-492 DVGNAVKKSDT
+492 DVENAAQKADT
-503 ANTNAAEA
+503 ANTNAAGA
-511 LNAAEAA
+511 LSTAEAA
-518 ELLAGS
+518 KLLS
-524 AEKTA
+524 AAASKTA
-529 KGAQLTA
+529 EGAQLTA

-570 YFDGKGWVLRQFGT
+570 YFNGTGWVLRQFGT

-620 SASRLAAGSVTIGKL
+620 SADRLAAGSVTIGKL

-661 DTDTYYPVLINSS
+661 DTDTYYPVLINSG
-674 IPYNGLHNY
+674 IPYSGLYNY

-697 STHNQG
+697 STHSMG

-708 ILRVLAGGWGT
+708 ILKVLASGWGT

-742 QVLQHSQ
+742 QVQQHSQ

-755 GGAKY
+755 GGARY
-760 NLFTPNRSNGV
+760 YIYTPNKSDV
-771 TIYTT
+771 TIYTV
-776 KTNIAHNTGYT
+776 KTNIARNTSYT
-787 VYLEPTKTPKND
+787 VYLEPTQSPKND
-799 YAEAKGSTIAGWC
+799 YAEAKGSTIASWC
-812 DTNNKTLINGGK
+812 AANNKTLINGGK

-838 AITTEKIAANA
+838 AITTEKIAASA

-892 NQIASKTIT
+892 NQIAANSIT

-923 VLKSSNYVANST
+923 VLKSTNYVANST

-953 SSTGDITSTSGIIG
+953 SSTGGITSTSGKIACWDITSEAFKNDYLAPDG
-967 GWYINSTGLSSY
+967 YLRRVYIQGSKNTGDWIFSIQKGATQGASPSTLNSLWHVTNDGEMSFNVESG
-979 KKNSSDGI
+979 KGI
-987 KCSIK
+987 KMYGLAGLEVSV
-992 NALYITDKD
+992 LRDG
-1001 TQSNFIELWQ
+1001 IELWHKP
-1011 QNRSIFSVSFG
+1011 NN
-1022 GAVTAKVLYTA
+1022 TAYTK
-1033 QIDIGKMEYLK
+1033 IGKGYVQ
-1044 ILGDTRVSGILTV
+1044 ICNSGTS
-1057 GDDKYKDC
+1057 YYNDC
-1065 DLSVV
+1065 ALSVI
-1070 GKARINE
+1070 GGIR
-1077 IYTNYFE
+1077 TNAF
-1084 NYGTTKLNYIKQNT
+1084 N
-1098 NYWADL
+1098 L
-1104 YNLHVYGD
+1104 YHSTWGRWC
-1112 SYYEGSAQFNARL
+1112 GA
-1125 YVNNTTMGK
+1125 
-1134 VGVVLNRNIT
+1134 VLNRT
-1144 PDISFG
+1144 PKNEIGLD
-1150 WDGTY
+1150 WDGAY
-1155 LRIYIDNTVIASYH
+1155 LRIYVDHTIIASYH

>member
-1 MYNNV
+1 MLRYRNSKGTV
-6 TEAFKE
+6 SPLVKYKDLCIEE
-12 TIRSPSRTFEAR
+12 TLEYGDKSLNLTTFEE
-24 LRINGKWYNSRFK
+24 LDLESYIITKTDEFVIKQKNLNSNG
-37 KLGYETSSTADEA
+37 GYDITASLNIEELEGKAITKFETVEQTSLSTADLA
-50 LQLGSAVSAKIE
+50 LAGTGWVCECTVQKKRTIRLTNTSAWLV
-62 ITLKKIDELF
+62 LKKIVDTFRLEMKIDSLNKKIIFQDKVGVDKGSYYTDELNLKSIDIQSNSTDF
-72 ENTEIPVEIGLKLP
+72 YTRILPLGKDGLTIESVAGNKIIENYTYSNKKKTYIWKDERYTNAQSLYDDAVEKLNELAQPYIAYSCNLIDLGQSCEIGDVITLIDKYTHTRIKQRIVKLKCYP
-86 SGKYEYIPLG
+86 ENPDNN
-96 FFTAEHPQSD
+96 TCE
-106 QATTTF
+106 
-112 TAYDR
+112 
-117 MMKTTGLY
+117 
-125 ISNLTYP
+125 ISNLKLTFSEYVQKYNNAADTVDNITNDNGTVDGDAIDNID
-132 ASADLVLNEIST
+132 ASKVLNLETVIANNAKFIEVSAEI
-144 GCGVPA
+144 
-150 DVSSLNTIIIQTKP
+150 
-164 VGYTYRE
+164 
-171 MIGYIASLAGGFA
+171 
-184 CVDRAGTIVIKWY
+184 
-197 KECEY
+197 
-202 SIDKTRIMSFEHNES
+202 
-217 NFHLDYV
+217 V
-224 NCNVDSQTELTQGG
+224 NIS
-238 GQLGIT
+238 
-244 FSNPF
+244 
-249 MTSDRLSYIYQS
+249 
-261 IKGFTYRGA
+261 
-270 SLKALG
+270 
-276 DIRLDPWDIIT
+276 
-287 VNDGTDEYKMPVMNL
+287 
-302 VQEYDGGMA
+302 
-311 MTVTSYGK
+311 
-319 TETETETDFKGP
+319 
-331 TTQQNERIYSD
+331 
-342 LILAK
+342 K
-347 ELIAKKVDADW
+347 ELQATSAKVGDLE
-358 VKANTVTAEKITAVN
+358 VTKLSAT
-373 AEIID
+373 
-378 IKTNYLKAEDAD
+378 DAD
-390 LKYANIKLS
+390 LRYANIKLS
-399 NIEAGSIKTAMIDKG
+399 NIEAGSIKTAMIDTG

-450 VINLKAANITVGAI
+450 VINLKAANITVGTI

-492 DVGNAVKKSDT
+492 DVENAAQKADT
-503 ANTNAAEA
+503 ANTNAAGA
-511 LNAAEAA
+511 LSAAEAA
-518 ELLAGS
+518 KILS
-524 AEKTA
+524 AAASKTA
-529 KGAQLTA
+529 EGAQLTA

-564 DSNKMY
+564 DSNQMY
-570 YFDGKGWVLRQFGT
+570 YFNGTGWVLRQFGT

-608 NIDAGKITSGYI
+608 NMDAGKITSGYI
-620 SASRLAAGSVTIGKL
+620 SADRLAAGSVTIGKL
-635 DSTTQNDIAGAVKR
+635 DSTTQNDIASAKKR
-649 FQTTVN
+649 YQITVD
-655 LTDSKY
+655 LRDAKY
-661 DTDTYYPVLINSS
+661 NTDTYYPVLINAA
-674 IPYNGLHNY
+674 IPYNGYYTY

-688 LNSGSKPVW
+688 LNSGFKPVW

-708 ILRVLAGGWGT
+708 ILKVLASGWGT
-719 TDAAGYLE
+719 TDASGYLE
-727 ENNYRFCNKMPAYVG
+727 ENNYKCCNKMPAFVG

-755 GGAKY
+755 GGARY
-760 NLFTPNRSNGV
+760 YIYTPNKSDV
-771 TIYTT
+771 TIYTV
-776 KTNIAHNTGYT
+776 KTNIARNASYT
-787 VYLEPTKTPKND
+787 VYLEPTQSPKND
-799 YAEAKGSTIAGWC
+799 YAEAKGSTIASWC
-812 DTNNKTLINGGK
+812 AANNKTLINGGK

-838 AITTEKIAANA
+838 AITTEKIAASA

-892 NQIASKTIT
+892 NQIAANSIT

-914 ANLGTVTAG
+914 ANLGMVTAG
-923 VLKSSNYVANST
+923 VLKSTNYVANST

-979 KKNSSDGI
+979 KINSSDGI

-992 NALYITDKD
+992 NALDITATD
-1001 TQSNFIELWQ
+1001 TQSNFIELQ
-1011 QNRSIFSVSFG
+1011 RQGSSVFNVSFTG
-1022 GAVTAKVLYTA
+1022 GVTAKVLYTA
-1033 QIDIGKMEYLK
+1033 KIDIGKMEYLK
-1044 ILGDTRVSGILTV
+1044 IIGDTRVSGILTV
-1057 GDDKYKDC
+1057 GDDTYGDC

-1112 SYYEGSAQFNARL
+1112 SYYEGAAQFNARL

-1169 WGSASWV
+1169 WGSSSWV

>member
-1 MYNNV
+1 MLRYRNSKGTV
-6 TEAFKE
+6 SPLVKYKDLCIEE
-12 TIRSPSRTFEAR
+12 TLEYGDKSLNLTTFEE
-24 LRINGKWYNSRFK
+24 LDLESYIITKTDEFVIKQKNLNSNG
-37 KLGYETSSTADEA
+37 GYDITASLNIEELEGKAITKFETVEQTSLSTADLA
-50 LQLGSAVSAKIE
+50 LAGTGWVCECTVQKKRTIRLTNTSAWLV
-62 ITLKKIDELF
+62 LKKIVDTFRLEMKIDSLNKKIIFQDKVGVDKGSYYTDELNLKSIDIQSNSTDF
-72 ENTEIPVEIGLKLP
+72 YTRILPLGKDGLTIESVAGNKIIENYTYSNKKKTYIWKDERYTNAQSLYDDAVEKLNELAQPYIAYSCNLIDLGQSCEIGDVITLIDKYTHTRIKQRIVKLKCYP
-86 SGKYEYIPLG
+86 ENPDNN
-96 FFTAEHPQSD
+96 TCE
-106 QATTTF
+106 
-112 TAYDR
+112 
-117 MMKTTGLY
+117 
-125 ISNLTYP
+125 ISNLKLTFSEYVQKYNNAADTVDNITNDNGTVDGDAIDNID
-132 ASADLVLNEIST
+132 ASKVLNLETVIANNAKFIEVSAEI
-144 GCGVPA
+144 
-150 DVSSLNTIIIQTKP
+150 
-164 VGYTYRE
+164 
-171 MIGYIASLAGGFA
+171 
-184 CVDRAGTIVIKWY
+184 
-197 KECEY
+197 
-202 SIDKTRIMSFEHNES
+202 
-217 NFHLDYV
+217 V
-224 NCNVDSQTELTQGG
+224 NIS
-238 GQLGIT
+238 
-244 FSNPF
+244 
-249 MTSDRLSYIYQS
+249 
-261 IKGFTYRGA
+261 
-270 SLKALG
+270 
-276 DIRLDPWDIIT
+276 
-287 VNDGTDEYKMPVMNL
+287 
-302 VQEYDGGMA
+302 
-311 MTVTSYGK
+311 
-319 TETETETDFKGP
+319 
-331 TTQQNERIYSD
+331 
-342 LILAK
+342 K
-347 ELIAKKVDADW
+347 ELQATSAKVGDLE
-358 VKANTVTAEKITAVN
+358 VTKLSAT
-373 AEIID
+373 
-378 IKTNYLKAEDAD
+378 DAD

-399 NIEAGSIKTAMIDKG
+399 NIEAGSIKQAMIDTG

-450 VINLKAANITVGAI
+450 VINLKAANITVGTI
-464 NGKQIASGAVDMSK
+464 NGKQIAEGAIDTSK
-478 FDTDVTQWISATDK
+478 FGTDVTDWMNTTDK
-492 DVGNAVKKSDT
+492 DIENAAKKADT
-503 ANTNAAEA
+503 ANTNAAGA
-511 LNAAEAA
+511 LSTAEAA
-518 ELLAGS
+518 KLLS
-524 AEKTA
+524 AAASKTA
-529 KGAQLTA
+529 EGAQLTA
-536 DGKNTVF
+536 DGKNTIF
-543 YQTTAPLADGR
+543 YQTTTPSTENR

-608 NIDAGKITSGYI
+608 NMDAGKITSGYI
-620 SASRLAAGSVTIGKL
+620 SADRIASGSIVIGKL
-635 DSTTQNDIAGAVKR
+635 DAGTQNDIAAAKKR
-649 FQTTVN
+649 YQITVD
-655 LTDSKY
+655 LRDTKY
-661 DTDTYYPVLINSS
+661 NTDTYYPVLINSS

-799 YAEAKGSTIAGWC
+799 YAEAKGSVIASWC
-812 DTNNKTLINGGK
+812 AANNKTLINGGK

-838 AITTEKIAANA
+838 AITTEKIAASA
-849 VNADKI
+849 VNAEKI

-864 IAANAVTSDKIVA
+864 IAANAITSDKIVA

-892 NQIASKTIT
+892 NQIAANSIT

-979 KKNSSDGI
+979 KINSSDGI

-992 NALYITDKD
+992 NALDITATD
-1001 TQSNFIELWQ
+1001 TQSNFIELQ
-1011 QNRSIFSVSFG
+1011 RQGSSVFNVSFTG
-1022 GAVTAKVLYTA
+1022 GVTAKVLYTS
-1033 QIDIGKMEYLK
+1033 QIDIGKREYLK

-1057 GDDKYKDC
+1057 GDDKYGDC

-1112 SYYEGSAQFNARL
+1112 SYYEGAAQFNARL

-1169 WGSASWV
+1169 WGSSSWV

>member
-1 MYNNV
+1 MLRYRNSKGTV
-6 TEAFKE
+6 SPLVKYKDLCIEE
-12 TIRSPSRTFEAR
+12 TLEYGDKSLNLTTFEE
-24 LRINGKWYNSRFK
+24 LDLESYIITKTDEFVIKQKNLNSNG
-37 KLGYETSSTADEA
+37 GYDITASLNIEELEGKAITKFETVEQTSLSTADLA
-50 LQLGSAVSAKIE
+50 LAGTGWVCECTVQKKRTIRLTNTSAWLV
-62 ITLKKIDELF
+62 LKKIVDTFRLEMKIDSLNKKIIFQDKVGVDKGSYYTDELNLKSIDIQSNSTDF
-72 ENTEIPVEIGLKLP
+72 YTRILPLGKDGLTIESVAGNKIIENYTYSNKKKTYIWKDERYTNAQSLYDDAVEKLNELAQPYIAYSCNLIDLGQSCEIGDVITLIDKYTHTRIKQRIVKLKCYP
-86 SGKYEYIPLG
+86 ENPDNN
-96 FFTAEHPQSD
+96 TCE
-106 QATTTF
+106 
-112 TAYDR
+112 
-117 MMKTTGLY
+117 
-125 ISNLTYP
+125 ISNLKLTFSEYVQKYNNAADTVDNITNDNGTVDGDAIDNID
-132 ASADLVLNEIST
+132 ASKVLNLETVIANNAKFIEVSAEI
-144 GCGVPA
+144 
-150 DVSSLNTIIIQTKP
+150 
-164 VGYTYRE
+164 
-171 MIGYIASLAGGFA
+171 
-184 CVDRAGTIVIKWY
+184 
-197 KECEY
+197 
-202 SIDKTRIMSFEHNES
+202 
-217 NFHLDYV
+217 V
-224 NCNVDSQTELTQGG
+224 NIS
-238 GQLGIT
+238 
-244 FSNPF
+244 
-249 MTSDRLSYIYQS
+249 
-261 IKGFTYRGA
+261 
-270 SLKALG
+270 
-276 DIRLDPWDIIT
+276 
-287 VNDGTDEYKMPVMNL
+287 
-302 VQEYDGGMA
+302 
-311 MTVTSYGK
+311 
-319 TETETETDFKGP
+319 
-331 TTQQNERIYSD
+331 
-342 LILAK
+342 K
-347 ELIAKKVDADW
+347 ELQATSAKVGDLE
-358 VKANTVTAEKITAVN
+358 VTKLSAT
-373 AEIID
+373 
-378 IKTNYLKAEDAD
+378 DAD
-390 LKYANIKLS
+390 LRYANIKLS
-399 NIEAGSIKTAMIDKG
+399 NIEAGSIKTAMIDTG

-450 VINLKAANITVGAI
+450 VINLKAANITVGTI

-492 DVGNAVKKSDT
+492 DVENAAQKADT
-503 ANTNAAEA
+503 ANTNAAGA
-511 LNAAEAA
+511 LSAAEAA
-518 ELLAGS
+518 KILS
-524 AEKTA
+524 AAASKTA
-529 KGAQLTA
+529 EGAQLTA

-543 YQTTAPLADGR
+543 YQTTAPLADSR

-564 DSNKMY
+564 DSNQMY
-570 YFDGKGWVLRQFGT
+570 YFNGTGWVLRQFGT

-608 NIDAGKITSGYI
+608 NMDAGKITSGYI
-620 SASRLAAGSVTIGKL
+620 SADRLAAGSVTIGKL
-635 DSTTQNDIAGAVKR
+635 DSTTQNDIASAKKR
-649 FQTTVN
+649 YQITVD
-655 LTDSKY
+655 LRDAKY
-661 DTDTYYPVLINSS
+661 NTDTYYPVLINAA
-674 IPYNGLHNY
+674 IPYNGYYTY

-688 LNSGSKPVW
+688 LNSGFKPVW

-708 ILRVLAGGWGT
+708 ILKVLASGWGT
-719 TDAAGYLE
+719 TDASGYLE
-727 ENNYRFCNKMPAYVG
+727 ENNYKCCNKMPAFVG

-755 GGAKY
+755 GGARY
-760 NLFTPNRSNGV
+760 YIYTPNKSDV
-771 TIYTT
+771 TIYTV
-776 KTNIAHNTGYT
+776 KTNIARNASYT
-787 VYLEPTKTPKND
+787 VYLEPTQSPKND
-799 YAEAKGSTIAGWC
+799 YAEAKGSTIASWC
-812 DTNNKTLINGGK
+812 AANNKTLINGGK

-838 AITTEKIAANA
+838 AITTEKIAASA

-892 NQIASKTIT
+892 NQIAANSIT

-914 ANLGTVTAG
+914 ANLGMVTAG
-923 VLKSSNYVANST
+923 VLKSTNYVANST

-979 KKNSSDGI
+979 KINSSDGI

-992 NALYITDKD
+992 NALDITATD
-1001 TQSNFIELWQ
+1001 TQSNFIELQ
-1011 QNRSIFSVSFG
+1011 RQGSSVFNVSFTG
-1022 GAVTAKVLYTA
+1022 GVTAKVLYTA
-1033 QIDIGKMEYLK
+1033 KIDIGKMEYLK
-1044 ILGDTRVSGILTV
+1044 IIGDTRVSGILTV
-1057 GDDKYKDC
+1057 GDDTYGDC

-1112 SYYEGSAQFNARL
+1112 SYYEGAAQFNARL

-1169 WGSASWV
+1169 WGSSSWV

>member
-86 SGKYEYIPLG
+86 SGKYEYIPVG
-96 FFTAEHPQSD
+96 FFTAEHPTND
-106 QATTTF
+106 QTTTTF

-125 ISNLTYP
+125 VSNLTYP
-132 ASADLVLNEIST
+132 ASAVSVLNEISA
-144 GCGVPA
+144 GCGVPV
-150 DVSSLNTIIIQTKP
+150 DVSNIDSSIMISTKP
-164 VGYTYRE
+164 AGYTYRE
-171 MIGYIASLAGGFA
+171 MIGYIASMAGGFA
-184 CVDRAGTIVIKWY
+184 CVDRTGTIVIKWY
-197 KECEY
+197 LDVDYKL
-202 SIDKTRIMSFEHNES
+202 DVTRIMSFEKDES
-217 NFHLDYV
+217 NYNLEKLS
-224 NCNVDSQTELTQGG
+224 CNVDNSTTLTSGG
-238 GQLGIT
+238 GILGVI
-244 FSNPF
+244 FDNPF
-249 MTSDRLSYIYQS
+249 MTQDRLDNIFKKLS
-261 IKGFTYRGA
+261 GFSYRGA
-270 SLKALG
+270 SVKTLG
-276 DIRLDPWDIIT
+276 DVRLDPWDMIT
-287 VNDGTDEYKMPVMNL
+287 VEDGEDTYKVPVMNIQ
-302 VQEYDGGMA
+302 QEYDGGLT
-311 MTVTSYGK
+311 MTITSYGK
-319 TETETETDFKGP
+319 TQTEQEVDFKGP

-378 IKTNYLKAEDAD
+378 IKTNYLKADVAD
-390 LKYANIKLS
+390 LRYANIKLS

-450 VINLKAANITVGAI
+450 VINLKAANITVGTI
-464 NGKQIASGAVDMSK
+464 NGKQIAEGAIDTSK
-478 FDTDVTQWISATDK
+478 FGTDVTDWMNTTDK
-492 DVGNAVKKSDT
+492 DIENAAKKADT
-503 ANTNAAEA
+503 ANTNAAGA
-511 LNAAEAA
+511 LSTAEAA
-518 ELLAGS
+518 KLLS
-524 AEKTA
+524 AAASKTA
-529 KGAQLTA
+529 EGAQLTA
-536 DGKNTVF
+536 DGKNTIF
-543 YQTTAPLADGR
+543 YQTTTPSTESR

-661 DTDTYYPVLINSS
+661 DTNTYYPVLINSS

-892 NQIASKTIT
+892 NQISANSIT

-953 SSTGDITSTSGIIG
+953 SSTGGITSTSGKIACWDITG
-967 GWYINSTGLSSY
+967 EALKNDYLAPDGYLRRVYIQGSKNTG
-979 KKNSSDGI
+979 D
-987 KCSIK
+987 
-992 NALYITDKD
+992 
-1001 TQSNFIELWQ
+1001 W
-1011 QNRSIFSVSFG
+1011 IFSIQKGATQGASPSTLNSLWHVTNDGEMSFN
-1022 GAVTAKVLYTA
+1022 VES
-1033 QIDIGKMEYLK
+1033 GK
-1044 ILGDTRVSGILTV
+1044 
-1057 GDDKYKDC
+1057 
-1065 DLSVV
+1065 
-1070 GKARINE
+1070 
-1077 IYTNYFE
+1077 
-1084 NYGTTKLNYIKQNT
+1084 
-1098 NYWADL
+1098 
-1104 YNLHVYGD
+1104 
-1112 SYYEGSAQFNARL
+1112 
-1125 YVNNTTMGK
+1125 
-1134 VGVVLNRNIT
+1134 
-1144 PDISFG
+1144 
-1150 WDGTY
+1150 
-1155 LRIYIDNTVIASYH
+1155 
-1169 WGSASWV
+1169 